1 MTVAHILKEKGNAVV
16 SVQDDAT
23 ILDAMHVLADKRI
36 GAVLVMS
43 DAGAVAGVLSE
54 RDIVRGLAVQG
65 PDLLGKPVSAVM
77 TREVITTT
85 PETPIAS
92 VMNQMTA
99 NRIRHLPVLN
109 GDTLVGVIS
118 IGDVVKHRIAE
129 TEHEAEALRDY
140 IATG

>member
-16 SVQDDAT
+16 SVQDDTT
-23 ILDAMHVLADKRI
+23 ILDAMHVLTDKRI

-43 DAGAVAGVLSE
+43 DASAVAGVLSE
-54 RDIVRGLAVQG
+54 RDIVRGLAAQG
-65 PDLLGKPVSAVM
+65 PDLLGKPVSTVM

-92 VMNQMTA
+92 VMNLMTA

-109 GDTLVGVIS
+109 GDALVGVIS
-118 IGDVVKHRIAE
+118 IGDVVKQRIAE